1 LFKDPDNEGYD
12 ALEGVVD
19 CFGEELAPLT
29 PENDLK
35 TPTLGNDRKK
45 NCDSNSNIMS
55 FESQNTSPPSIKI
68 SAAIQLQPITVV
80 KQAEVKIEQNIM
92 YDKNIKYKNCT
103 VVLNNID
110 SHPQLNHN
118 PVIVRG
124 LEGKF
129 GHSPVE
135 EPMNDSNT
143 ENFEIEESESP
154 LPPIYL
160 LKDEGQEKWVLL
172 SDLCTLL
179 KVKSKDAV
187 LKQVI

>member
-1 LFKDPDNEGYD
+1 
-12 ALEGVVD
+12 
-19 CFGEELAPLT
+19 
-29 PENDLK
+29 
-35 TPTLGNDRKK
+35 
-45 NCDSNSNIMS
+45 MS
-55 FESQNTSPPSIKI
+55 FESQNTSPSTLKI
-68 SAAIQLQPITVV
+68 SAATMQLPPIAVL
-80 KQAEVKIEQNIM
+80 KQTEEVKIEQNIM

-110 SHPQLNHN
+110 SHPKLSNN
-118 PVIVRG
+118 PVIARA
-124 LEGKF
+124 LEEKF
-129 GHSPVE
+129 GHAPAD
-135 EPMNDSNT
+135 EPMNDSSV

-187 LKQVI
+187 LKQVIFILLN